1 MFLIRK
7 LVIFAV
13 LVVGLFLGASVL
25 LENVAESQLSTGVGR
40 TLNLETRPDVQLDA
54 FPFLWRVFQGRIPR
68 ARVEARDFTIEGLD
82 IAQLT
87 IDMHG
92 VRANLDVLIRSDRFD
107 LSVEEGD
114 GSARITED
122 AINAFLQDEGERAR
136 VTLRPDGMAFVRVDR
151 VVSGR
156 SRRFEATG
164 RLSLSGRTLAFKPSR
179 VTVDGSPP
187 SSSLAP
193 RARRETTFSVEIPK
207 LPGNILPSEVVV
219 TQGELSLVADLKGY
233 VLKLK

>member
-1 MFLIRK
+1 MFIIRRV
-7 LVIFAV
+7 VIFAV
-13 LVVGLFLGASVL
+13 LVVAIFLGASVV

-40 TLNLETRPDVQLDA
+40 TLDLETRPAVQLDA
-54 FPFLWRVFQGRIPR
+54 FPFLLRVVQGRIPR
-68 ARVEARDFTIEGLD
+68 VLVESRDFTLEGLE
-82 IAQLT
+82 IAQLS

-92 VRANLDVLIRSDRFD
+92 VHADLDVLIRSDRFD
-107 LSVEEGD
+107 LSVEQGEA
-114 GSARITED
+114 SARVTED
-122 AINAFLQDEGERAR
+122 AINAFLKDEAERAR
-136 VTLRPDGMAFVRVDR
+136 VTLRPDGMVFVRVDR
-151 VVSGR
+151 VVGGR

-179 VTVDGSPP
+179 VTVDGAAPPP
-187 SSSLAP
+187 SLAA

-219 TQGELSLVADLKGY
+219 TQGELDLVADLKGY